1 MSVYDD
7 LRPYY
12 TQATPEEKLQII
24 RTEIVGPVGII
35 QGFVHLMD
43 TLNTSDAQIPIS
55 EFKTLLGTLSQAAIH
70 ISDTLDALT
79 YPFDR
84 EETYK

>member
-1 MSVYDD
+1 
-7 LRPYY
+7 
-12 TQATPEEKLQII
+12 
-24 RTEIVGPVGII
+24 
-35 QGFVHLMD
+35 MD